1 MKRSFLS
8 PRLAIILLFSIFQ
21 FSATAT
27 QYPIN
32 VTFSGLQETPA
43 NNSTATGTFVGTYN
57 DVTDSL
63 IYTITF
69 SGLGSNVTAAHF
81 HGFVPPGI
89 AGPVIFFPVN
99 PSFPTGVTSGTLV
112 DSVKLTQGQE
122 DSLKMGLIYF
132 NIHTTNFPGG
142 EIRAQLFLQDAS
154 FVLPDI
160 SCPVDITANTDP
172 GICTANVTF
181 AATTTVAG
189 TPASVIYY
197 RIGNTAITSPRVF
210 PLGTTTVIAIALNG
224 AGYDSCSFKVT
235 VRDVQP
241 PVITC
246 PANITRP
253 NAPGQCGATVTYAAT
268 ATDNCTSTVTLT
280 VQPASG
286 SFFPVGTTT
295 VTARATDGSGNTATC
310 SFTVTVNDVEPP
322 VITCP
327 ANITRPNAPGQ
338 CGATVTYAATATDNC
353 TSNVT
358 VTVQPASG
366 SFFPVGT
373 TTVTARATDG
383 SGNTATCSFTV
394 TVNDVEPPVIHDLA
408 VTPPVLW
415 PPNHKMKV
423 ITADYTSTDN
433 CPGPITCQITVT
445 SNEPE
450 NGTGDGDA
458 APDWE
463 ILNDHHLKLRAER
476 AGNGNGRIYTVKISC
491 TDQYGNTGTG
501 TRTVLVPKSMS
512 SKDIRLLVFQNWSQG
527 NGHGHHRLEA
537 ESAQGAN
544 VVIMNEEYP
553 ERSTLVRAYPN
564 PSTSYFT
571 FNIETGNYKDK
582 ISVRLID
589 VAGRVMETRN
599 NLSGSQ
605 VLKIGNNLKAGLYI
619 AEIRQG
625 NSTRQI
631 KLLKQ

>member
-27 QYPIN
+27 QYPMN

-99 PSFPTGVTSGTLV
+99 PSFPTGVISGTFV

-132 NIHTTNFPGG
+132 NIHTINFPGG

-160 SCPVDITANTDP
+160 SCPADITADTDP

-181 AATTTVAG
+181 AATPTVAG
-189 TPASVIYY
+189 TPASAIYY
-197 RIGNTAITSPRVF
+197 RVGNTAITSPRVF
-210 PLGTTTVIAIALNG
+210 PLGTTTVIATALNG

-268 ATDNCTSTVTLT
+268 ATDNCTST
-280 VQPASG
+280 
-286 SFFPVGTTT
+286 
-295 VTARATDGSGNTATC
+295 
-310 SFTVTVNDVEPP
+310 
-322 VITCP
+322 
-327 ANITRPNAPGQ
+327 
-338 CGATVTYAATATDNC
+338 
-353 TSNVT
+353 VT

-553 ERSTLVRAYPN
+553 ERITLVRAYPN

-599 NLSGSQ
+599 NLSGNQ

>member
-1 MKRSFLS
+1 MKSSFLF
-8 PRLAIILLFSIFQ
+8 PRLSIILLFSIFQ
-21 FSATAT
+21 LSATAT

-32 VTFSGLQETPA
+32 VTFSGLQETPP

-81 HGFVPPGI
+81 HGYVPPGI
-89 AGPVIFFPVN
+89 QGPVIFFPVN
-99 PSFPTGVTSGTLV
+99 PSFPTGVVNGTFV

-132 NIHTTNFPGG
+132 NIHTSNFPGG
-142 EIRAQLFLQDAS
+142 EIRAQLFLQNAS

-160 SCPVDITANTDP
+160 SCPADITANTDP

-210 PLGTTTVIAIALNG
+210 PLGTTTVIATALNG
-224 AGYDSCSFKVT
+224 AGYDSCSFRII

-246 PANITRP
+246 PTNITVP
-253 NAPGQCGATVTYAAT
+253 NAPGQCGATVAYAAT
-268 ATDNCTSTVTLT
+268 ATDNCTSTVTVA

-310 SFTVTVNDVEPP
+310 SFTVTVKDVEPP
-322 VITCP
+322 AI
-327 ANITRPNAPGQ
+327 NNLI
-338 CGATVTYAATATDNC
+338 
-353 TSNVT
+353 
-358 VTVQPASG
+358 
-366 SFFPVGT
+366 
-373 TTVTARATDG
+373 
-383 SGNTATCSFTV
+383 
-394 TVNDVEPPVIHDLA
+394 

-415 PPNHKMKV
+415 PPNHKMKNV
-423 ITADYTSTDN
+423 TVNYTSSDN
-433 CPGPITCQITVT
+433 CPGPISCHITVT
-445 SNEPE
+445 SDEPE
-450 NGTGDGDA
+450 NGTGDGDQ
-458 APDWE
+458 APDWDV
-463 ILNDHHLKLRAER
+463 LNDHHIKLRAER
-476 AGNGNGRIYTVKISC
+476 AGNGDGRVYAIKVTC
-491 TDQYGNTGTG
+491 TDQYGNATDSI
-501 TRTVLVPKSMS
+501 RKVLVPKNMS
-512 SKDIRLLVFQNWSQG
+512 ARDIRLLVFQHWSQG
-527 NGHGHHRLEA
+527 NGHGHRTAEA
-537 ESAQGAN
+537 ESASGKN
-544 VVIMNEEYP
+544 IVIMNEQDP
-553 ERSTLVRAYPN
+553 ENSTIVRVYPN
-564 PSTSYFT
+564 PSSSYFT
-571 FNIETGNYKDK
+571 LNIESVNDK
-582 ISVRLID
+582 EKIVVRLID
-589 VAGRVMETRN
+589 VAGRVMEVRN

-605 VLKIGNNLKAGLYI
+605 VLKMGNTLKAGLYI

-625 NSTRQI
+625 NVTRQI

>member
-27 QYPIN
+27 QYPMN

-99 PSFPTGVTSGTLV
+99 PSFPTGVISGTFV

-132 NIHTTNFPGG
+132 NIHTINFPGG

-160 SCPVDITANTDP
+160 SCPADITADTDP

-181 AATTTVAG
+181 AATPTVAG
-189 TPASVIYY
+189 TPASAIYY
-197 RIGNTAITSPRVF
+197 RVGNTAITSPRVF
-210 PLGTTTVIAIALNG
+210 PLGTTTVIATALNG

-268 ATDNCTSTVTLT
+268 ATDNCTST
-280 VQPASG
+280 
-286 SFFPVGTTT
+286 
-295 VTARATDGSGNTATC
+295 
-310 SFTVTVNDVEPP
+310 
-322 VITCP
+322 
-327 ANITRPNAPGQ
+327 
-338 CGATVTYAATATDNC
+338 
-353 TSNVT
+353 VT

-491 TDQYGNTGTG
+491 TDQYGNAGTG

-553 ERSTLVRAYPN
+553 ERITLVRAYPN

>member
-63 IYTITF
+63 IYTIIF

-99 PSFPTGVTSGTLV
+99 PSFPTGVISGTFV

-160 SCPVDITANTDP
+160 SCPADITADTDP

-189 TPASVIYY
+189 TPASAIYY
-197 RIGNTAITSPRVF
+197 RVGNTAITSPRVF
-210 PLGTTTVIAIALNG
+210 PLGTTTVIATALNG

-253 NAPGQCGATVTYAAT
+253 NAPGQCGATVTYAAN
-268 ATDNCTSTVTLT
+268 ATDNCTST
-280 VQPASG
+280 
-286 SFFPVGTTT
+286 
-295 VTARATDGSGNTATC
+295 
-310 SFTVTVNDVEPP
+310 
-322 VITCP
+322 
-327 ANITRPNAPGQ
+327 
-338 CGATVTYAATATDNC
+338 
-353 TSNVT
+353 VT

-445 SNEPE
+445 SNETE

-553 ERSTLVRAYPN
+553 ERITLVRAYPN

>member
-32 VTFSGLQETPA
+32 VTFSGSQETPA
-43 NNSTATGTFVGTYN
+43 NVSTATGTFVGTYN

-99 PSFPTGVTSGTLV
+99 PSFPTGVISGTFV

-160 SCPVDITANTDP
+160 SCPADIAANTDP

-189 TPASVIYY
+189 TPASAIYY
-197 RIGNTAITSPRVF
+197 RIDNTAITSPRVF
-210 PLGTTTVIAIALNG
+210 PLGTTSVIATALNG

-253 NAPGQCGATVTYAAT
+253 NAPGQCGTTVTYAAT
-268 ATDNCTSTVTLT
+268 ATDNCTST
-280 VQPASG
+280 
-286 SFFPVGTTT
+286 
-295 VTARATDGSGNTATC
+295 
-310 SFTVTVNDVEPP
+310 
-322 VITCP
+322 
-327 ANITRPNAPGQ
+327 
-338 CGATVTYAATATDNC
+338 
-353 TSNVT
+353 VT

-423 ITADYTSTDN
+423 VTADYTSTDN

-450 NGTGDGDA
+450 DGTGDGDA

-553 ERSTLVRAYPN
+553 ERITLVRAYPN

-605 VLKIGNNLKAGLYI
+605 VLKIGNNLKAGLYV

>member
-1 MKRSFLS
+1 MKRFFLN
-8 PRLAIILLFSIFQ
+8 PKLATIVFFTIIYS
-21 FSATAT
+21 SVNATV
-27 QYPIN
+27 YPIN
-32 VTFSGLQETPA
+32 VTFSGQQETPA

-63 IYTITF
+63 IYTVTF
-69 SGLGSNVTAAHF
+69 SGLSSNVTAAHF

-89 AGPVIFFPVN
+89 LGPVIFFPVN
-99 PSFPTGVTSGTLV
+99 PAFPTGVMSATFV

-132 NIHTTNFPGG
+132 NIHTSNFSGG
-142 EIRAQLFLQDAS
+142 EIRAQLFLQNAS

-160 SCPVDITANTDP
+160 SCPADITANTDP
-172 GICTANVTF
+172 GVCTANITF
-181 AATTTVAG
+181 AATTAVAG

-197 RIGNTAITSPRVF
+197 RIGNAAITSPRVF
-210 PLGTTTVIAIALNG
+210 PLGTTTVIATALNG
-224 AGYDSCSFKVT
+224 AGYDSCSFKVI
-235 VRDVQP
+235 VRDVQL

-246 PANITRP
+246 PANITLP
-253 NAPGQCGATVTYAAT
+253 NAPGQCGAVATYSVT
-268 ATDNCTSTVTLT
+268 ATDNC
-280 VQPASG
+280 G
-286 SFFPVGTTT
+286 SP
-295 VTARATDGSGNTATC
+295 
-310 SFTVTVNDVEPP
+310 
-322 VITCP
+322 
-327 ANITRPNAPGQ
+327 
-338 CGATVTYAATATDNC
+338 
-353 TSNVT
+353 T

-373 TTVTARATDG
+373 TTVNARATDA

-394 TVNDVEPPVIHDLA
+394 KVNDVEPPVIHDLV

-415 PPNHKMKV
+415 PPNHQMKV

-433 CPGPITCQITVT
+433 CPGPITCQITVA

-463 ILNDHHLKLRAER
+463 ILNDHHLKLRTER
-476 AGNGNGRIYTVKISC
+476 AGNGNGRIYTVRISC

-501 TRTVLVPKSMS
+501 TRAVLVPKSMS
-512 SKDIRLLVFQNWSQG
+512 SKDIRLLVFQYWTQ
-527 NGHGHHRLEA
+527 GHGHGHRTEA
-537 ESAQGAN
+537 ESASGKN
-544 VVIMNEEYP
+544 VVIINEGDP
-553 ERSTLVRAYPN
+553 EMSTLVRVYPN

-571 FNIETGNYKDK
+571 LNIETGNDKDK

-589 VAGRVMETRN
+589 VAGRVMEARN

-605 VLKIGNNLKAGLYI
+605 VVRVGNNLTAGLYI

-625 NSTRQI
+625 NETKQI